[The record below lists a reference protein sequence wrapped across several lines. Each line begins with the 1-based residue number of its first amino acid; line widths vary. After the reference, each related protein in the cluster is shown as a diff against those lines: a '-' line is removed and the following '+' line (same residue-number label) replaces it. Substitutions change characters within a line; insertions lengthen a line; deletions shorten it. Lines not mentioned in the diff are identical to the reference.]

1 MKKRILALTLV
12 LACTLV
18 LSACA
23 SGPTDLTKG
32 KTAQQIVQESFD
44 KWYQLKNYDM
54 DTTTKMKLSMGQDV
68 MDMSMSGKITLFQ
81 KPIKMK
87 MLMDIAIPGMNE
99 KMTLEQYMVEEN
111 QKVIIY
117 QHIQGQWQKMVVD
130 DPAMMNMMNM
140 DPRDNLKLFMDNLTK
155 AEILGE
161 ELIGDKNTMKIDL
174 IASSKIFEQIFNES
188 AGKSLGINN
197 DIFTSDLL
205 TKIGDMKYI
214 IWVDKA
220 TLETV
225 KCQMDLTENMKNL
238 GNALVDDG
246 SLKDIPNVDELKA
259 VFSNM
264 EISMEYTVLN
274 QNTAQDFTIPE
285 EAKNAKEVSMGNQ

>member
-246 SLKDIPNVDELKA
+246 SLRDIPNVDELKA

-285 EAKNAKEVSMGNQ
+285 DAKNAKEVSMGNQ

>member
-161 ELIGDKNTMKIDL
+161 ELIGDKNTLKIDL

-246 SLKDIPNVDELKA
+246 SLRDIPNVDELKA

-285 EAKNAKEVSMGNQ
+285 DAKNAKEVSMGNQ